1 MIYRRRDRKINGI
14 IMPFWRKKKKDDDF
28 DPFDPFGFE
37 GTFDTR
43 IFEDMEKQME
53 EMMKSFNNPEFIKK
67 LQEAGNKPVVS
78 GFTIRM
84 GPGGKVDFEQF
95 GNVEPRGEK
104 AVIKDEREPLVD
116 VINKPHEITVIAE
129 LPGVDKREISLK
141 VVGEKDVLSIHIPD
155 KFSKKVKLPAKVKPK
170 LARANYKNGVLEV
183 NLTKEKVEEMK
194 EKGEGIP
201 VE

>member
-1 MIYRRRDRKINGI
+1 
-14 IMPFWRKKKKDDDF
+14 MPFWRKKKKDDY
-28 DPFDPFGFE
+28 FDPFGFE
-37 GTFDTR
+37 SAFDTR

-67 LQEAGNKPVVS
+67 LQEAGNRPVVS

-104 AVIKDEREPLVD
+104 AVIRDEREPLVD
-116 VINKPHEITVIAE
+116 VIDKPHEIAVIAE
-129 LPGVDKREISLK
+129 LPGVDKRDISLK
-141 VVGEKDVLSIHIPD
+141 VVGERDVLFIHVPD
-155 KFSKKVKLPAKVKPK
+155 KFSKKVKLPARVKPK

-183 NLTKEKVEEMK
+183 NLTKEKVEERK
-194 EKGEGIP
+194 EKGEEIP